1 MHGRRSVLIWV
12 AIGLLIGGLALW
24 GESSRSGSSLATAEL
39 PAVSAR
45 PPQNPRIAALGR
57 IEPRGGVVRVSGP
70 SRPSVVISK
79 LRVKEGERVEVGQ
92 VIAVLDT
99 HEVQAA
105 EVTRLRAEVRNS
117 ERDYQRQRTLRD
129 RGALSAAGLESWLLK
144 RDVARANLQRAR
156 AELEQSSV
164 VSPVS
169 GRVLDVHTR
178 NGERV
183 GPEGIVEIGETSAM
197 YAIAEVYE
205 TDIGRVKIG
214 QRATIRSPALAGP
227 LEGTVER
234 IGLKIGKK
242 DILSSDPVAATDA
255 RVVEVEIVLDASAP
269 VAMLTNLTV
278 EVEIQP

>member
-1 MHGRRSVLIWV
+1 M
-12 AIGLLIGGLALW
+12 
-24 GESSRSGSSLATAEL
+24 
-39 PAVSAR
+39 
-45 PPQNPRIAALGR
+45 GR